1 MSKSK
6 KDRDFQ
12 SQYIPYAMQSFIKE
26 KAAT

>member
-6 KDRDFQ
+6 KDHNSQ